1 MEIKKLAKEGN
12 AEGCKVLAK
21 QLVQLRKQK
30 TRTYAASSKVKS
42 IGIQNK
48 AMGANVKMAEAM
60 GTAGKTMAGMNKL
73 MKPEQVMAT
82 VNAFGKESMKMDMTE
97 EMSEFQFFK
106 KVYLYMRGVLLK

>member
-1 MEIKKLAKEGN
+1 M
-12 AEGCKVLAK
+12 
-21 QLVQLRKQK
+21 QLRKQK

-48 AMGANVKMAEAM
+48 AMGANAKLAQAM
-60 GTAGKTMAGMNKL
+60 GTAGKTMSDMNKL

-97 EMSEFQFFK
+97 EMSKF
-106 KVYLYMRGVLLK
+106 LMLLDICSACDFHKWSFIFCYS

>member
-1 MEIKKLAKEGN
+1 M
-12 AEGCKVLAK
+12 
-21 QLVQLRKQK
+21 QLRKQK

-48 AMGANVKMAEAM
+48 AMGANAKLAQAM
-60 GTAGKTMAGMNKL
+60 GTAGKTMADMNRL

-97 EMSEFQFFK
+97 EMSKFAISEKGYCCKWRNGYNVVFHFFF
-106 KVYLYMRGVLLK
+106 YF

>member
-1 MEIKKLAKEGN
+1 M
-12 AEGCKVLAK
+12 LAK

-48 AMGANVKMAEAM
+48 AMGANAKLAQAM
-60 GTAGKTMAGMNKL
+60 GTASKTMGDMNRL

-97 EMSEFQFFK
+97 EMSKDCCVCVAKRLLLLIMEGEVVQLFFVRLDCK
-106 KVYLYMRGVLLK
+106 GL